1 MYELLSGKCLVQER
15 GLWGTNRTPK
25 RVRYRRRVSG
35 VQTALRNVFGT
46 GEGPL
51 GYKPHSETCSVQ
63 EKILWGYKPHSE
75 TCSVQEKI
83 LWGTN
88 RTPKRVRYRR
98 GASGVRTTL
107 RNMFGT
113 GEGPLG
119 YELLSGTCL
128 VQERGLW
135 GTSYSPER
143 VWYRRGAS
151 DVRNAPQNTLGIGK
165 WAIVYRINE
174 KRIPVQGLYFIR
186 LTITILTEI
195 FDNYE
200 ELQ

>member
-1 MYELLSGKCLVQER
+1 MKTTSI
-15 GLWGTNRTPK
+15 TI
-25 RVRYRRRVSG
+25 RYRRKASG
-35 VQTALRNVFGT
+35 VQ
-46 GEGPL
+46 
-51 GYKPHSETCSVQ
+51 
-63 EKILWGYKPHSE
+63 
-75 TCSVQEKI
+75 
-83 LWGTN
+83 
-88 RTPKRVRYRR
+88 
-98 GASGVRTTL
+98 TTL
-107 RNMFGT
+107 RNMCGT

-128 VQERGLW
+128 VQERSLW
-135 GTSYSPER
+135 GTNYSPER
-143 VWYRRGAS
+143 VWYRRGASGVRTTLRNVSGTGEGSLGYEPHSKRVRYRRGAS

-174 KRIPVQGLYFIR
+174 KRIPVQGLNFIR

>member
-1 MYELLSGKCLVQER
+1 MKTTSISIWYRRKASGVRTTLWSMFGTGEGLLGYELLSGTCAVQER
-15 GLWGTNRTPK
+15 G
-25 RVRYRRRVSG
+25 
-35 VQTALRNVFGT
+35 
-46 GEGPL
+46 
-51 GYKPHSETCSVQ
+51 
-63 EKILWGYKPHSE
+63 
-75 TCSVQEKI
+75 

-107 RNMFGT
+107 WSMFGT

-119 YELLSGTCL
+119 YELLSGTCV

-135 GTSYSPER
+135 GTNYSPEH

-165 WAIVYRINE
+165 WAIVCRINE
-174 KRIPVQGLYFIR
+174 KRIPVQGLNFIR

>member
-1 MYELLSGKCLVQER
+1 MKTTSISIWYRRKASGVRTTLRNVCGTGEGLLGYELLSGTCEVQER
-15 GLWGTNRTPK
+15 GLWGTNYSP
-25 RVRYRRRVSG
+25 
-35 VQTALRNVFGT
+35 
-46 GEGPL
+46 E
-51 GYKPHSETCSVQ
+51 
-63 EKILWGYKPHSE
+63 
-75 TCSVQEKI
+75 
-83 LWGTN
+83 
-88 RTPKRVRYRR
+88 RVRYRR

-107 RNMFGT
+107 RNVFGT

-119 YELLSGTCL
+119 YELLSGTCV

-135 GTSYSPER
+135 GTNRTLEHVWYRRRASGVRTALETCSVQEMGLWGTNYTPEH

-174 KRIPVQGLYFIR
+174 KRIPVQGLNFIR

>member
-1 MYELLSGKCLVQER
+1 MKTTSITI
-15 GLWGTNRTPK
+15 W
-25 RVRYRRRVSG
+25 YRRGASG
-35 VQTALRNVFGT
+35 VRTTLRNVCGT

-51 GYKPHSETCSVQ
+51 GYELHSGACLVQ
-63 EKILWGYKPHSE
+63 EKGF
-75 TCSVQEKI
+75 
-83 LWGTN
+83 WGTN

-107 RNMFGT
+107 RNVFGT

-119 YELLSGTCL
+119 YELLSGTCV
-128 VQERGLW
+128 VQEKGLW
-135 GTSYSPER
+135 GTNYSPEH

-165 WAIVYRINE
+165 WAIVCRINE
-174 KRIPVQGLYFIR
+174 KRIPVQGLNFIR

>member
-1 MYELLSGKCLVQER
+1 MKTTSISI
-15 GLWGTNRTPK
+15 W
-25 RVRYRRRVSG
+25 YRRKASG
-35 VQTALRNVFGT
+35 VRTALRNVFGT

-51 GYKPHSETCSVQ
+51 GYELHS
-63 EKILWGYKPHSE
+63 
-75 TCSVQEKI
+75 
-83 LWGTN
+83 
-88 RTPKRVRYRR
+88 
-98 GASGVRTTL
+98 GACV
-107 RNMFGT
+107 
-113 GEGPLG
+113 
-119 YELLSGTCL
+119 

-135 GTSYSPER
+135 GTNYSPER
-143 VWYRRGAS
+143 VRYRRGAS

-174 KRIPVQGLYFIR
+174 KRIPVQGLNFIR

>member
-1 MYELLSGKCLVQER
+1 MKTTSISIWYRRKASGVRKPLPSQFGTGERLLGYELLSGTCVVQER
-15 GLWGTNRTPK
+15 GLWGTNYSPEH
-25 RVRYRRRVSG
+25 V
-35 VQTALRNVFGT
+35 
-46 GEGPL
+46 
-51 GYKPHSETCSVQ
+51 
-63 EKILWGYKPHSE
+63 W
-75 TCSVQEKI
+75 
-83 LWGTN
+83 
-88 RTPKRVRYRR
+88 YRR

-107 RNMFGT
+107 RNVFGT

-119 YELLSGTCL
+119 YELLSGACL

-135 GTSYSPER
+135 GTNYSPEH

-151 DVRNAPQNTLGIGK
+151 DVRNAPQNTLGIGI

-174 KRIPVQGLYFIR
+174 KRIPVQGLNFIR

>member
-1 MYELLSGKCLVQER
+1 MKTTSISI
-15 GLWGTNRTPK
+15 W
-25 RVRYRRRVSG
+25 
-35 VQTALRNVFGT
+35 
-46 GEGPL
+46 
-51 GYKPHSETCSVQ
+51 
-63 EKILWGYKPHSE
+63 
-75 TCSVQEKI
+75 
-83 LWGTN
+83 
-88 RTPKRVRYRR
+88 YRR

-107 RNMFGT
+107 WSMCGT

-119 YELLSGTCL
+119 YELLSGTCVVQERASGVRTTL
-128 VQERGLW
+128 WSMFGTGEGLLGYEPHSETCSVQERGLW
-135 GTSYSPER
+135 GTDYSPEH

-165 WAIVYRINE
+165 WAIVCRINE
-174 KRIPVQGLYFIR
+174 KRIPVQGLNFIR

>member
-1 MYELLSGKCLVQER
+1 MKTTSISI
-15 GLWGTNRTPK
+15 W
-25 RVRYRRRVSG
+25 
-35 VQTALRNVFGT
+35 
-46 GEGPL
+46 
-51 GYKPHSETCSVQ
+51 
-63 EKILWGYKPHSE
+63 
-75 TCSVQEKI
+75 
-83 LWGTN
+83 
-88 RTPKRVRYRR
+88 YRR

-107 RNMFGT
+107 WSMFGT
-113 GEGPLG
+113 GEGLLG
-119 YELLSGTCL
+119 YEPHSETCS

-135 GTSYSPER
+135 GTDYSPEH

-165 WAIVYRINE
+165 WAIVCRINE
-174 KRIPVQGLYFIR
+174 KRIPVQGLNFIR

>member
-1 MYELLSGKCLVQER
+1 M
-15 GLWGTNRTPK
+15 
-25 RVRYRRRVSG
+25 
-35 VQTALRNVFGT
+35 
-46 GEGPL
+46 
-51 GYKPHSETCSVQ
+51 
-63 EKILWGYKPHSE
+63 
-75 TCSVQEKI
+75 
-83 LWGTN
+83 
-88 RTPKRVRYRR
+88 
-98 GASGVRTTL
+98 
-107 RNMFGT
+107 
-113 GEGPLG
+113 G

-135 GTSYSPER
+135 GTNRTLEQFGTGDGPLGYELLSGTCVVQERGLWGTNYSPEH

-165 WAIVYRINE
+165 WAIVCRINE
-174 KRIPVQGLYFIR
+174 KRIPVQGLNFIR